1 MNLRY
6 YKTTPLIIVILLL
19 SIVVDHI
26 VLNVLTPITENVLS
40 FQNYRAPTTTSLIG
54 GILVFYN
61 SFLWRL
67 PVFNL
72 LITVPDIA
80 GRYKGKIQ
88 YEYNGIKEE
97 KDCVL
102 EVIQSASKIKIHSY
116 FNNENEE
123 KTSSKSLVEDIK
135 RSGDG
140 FFDIYFF
147 YLNSGS
153 KVDGT
158 LDCHE
163 GANTLRFI
171 ASKKNNLKKLVGHY
185 FTNRQ
190 PQTRG
195 EIEVFFESKNING
208 EF

>member
-6 YKTTPLIIVILLL
+6 YKITPLIVLILLL
-19 SIVVDHI
+19 SAGIDYAI
-26 VLNVLTPITENVLS
+26 SNLLIPLTENIFNL
-40 FQNYRAPTTTSLIG
+40 QNYRAPATTSLIG
-54 GILVFYN
+54 GVLFIYN
-61 SFLWRL
+61 GFLWRF

-72 LITVPDIA
+72 LLKVPDIA
-80 GRYKGKIQ
+80 GRYKGKIK
-88 YEYNGIKEE
+88 YEYNGKMG
-97 KDCVL
+97 KKKCVI
-102 EVIQSASKIKIHSY
+102 EVTQTASKIKIHSY
-116 FNNENEE
+116 FNNDNDE

-135 RSGDG
+135 KDEDG
-140 FFDIYFF
+140 FFEIYFF

-153 KVDGT
+153 KIDGV

-171 ASKKNNLKKLVGHY
+171 PAKNDKSQKLVGHY

-190 PQTRG
+190 NQTRG
-195 EIEVFFESKNING
+195 EIEVYFESKDLIG

>member
-6 YKTTPLIIVILLL
+6 YKITPLIIVILLL
-19 SIVVDHI
+19 SVGIDYVVS
-26 VLNVLTPITENVLS
+26 NVLIPITEGILNL
-40 FQNYRAPTTTSLIG
+40 QNFRAPTTTSLIG
-54 GILVFYN
+54 GVLVLYN
-61 SFLWRL
+61 SFLWRY

-72 LITVPDIA
+72 LIKVPDIA
-80 GRYKGKIQ
+80 GRYKGKIK
-88 YEYNGIKEE
+88 YEYNGVKGE
-97 KDCVL
+97 KCCVL
-102 EVIQSASKIKIHSY
+102 EVTQSASKIKIHSY
-116 FNNENEE
+116 FNNGNEE

-135 RSGDG
+135 KGEDG

-153 KVDGT
+153 KIDGT

-163 GANTLRFI
+163 GVNTLRFI
-171 ASKKNNLKKLVGHY
+171 SSKSSTPQKLVGHY

-190 PQTRG
+190 TQTRG
-195 EIEVFFESKNING
+195 EIEVFFESKEING